1 MLCSLATR
9 LDQDQIAEIES
20 LAQDLG
26 TPILA
31 FSCHQADAAP
41 MDELQ
46 IGRIKE
52 LEGKLGVALVA
63 VKQ

>member
-9 LDQDQIAEIES
+9 LDQDQIQEIES
-20 LAQDLG
+20 LALDLG

-31 FSCHQADAAP
+31 YSCHQADAARI
-41 MDELQ
+41 DDAQIQRLQ
-46 IGRIKE
+46 E